1 MAIYTSKTRID
12 LEDVG
17 YSNKIT
23 NKAILKILENAGARQ
38 SETIHFGLNDMENV
52 GFSWILLG
60 WKVKILKRPIYNEE
74 LTINTWGR
82 DSNRIFTYRDYE
94 IYDES
99 GELCAIATSKWA
111 IVDINTGKLRELTPE
126 IIEKYQCETKKVFKE
141 DYTLKLKEPATI
153 IRKQEYKAQRR
164 DIDINKHIHN
174 LYYLDYAYE
183 ALPEEVYEAPECN
196 NIEIM
201 YKKQIR
207 LNDEFKCLYTKEENQ
222 NIVTMKSEDEN
233 TLHAIIKLY

>member
-1 MAIYTSKTRID
+1 
-12 LEDVG
+12 
-17 YSNKIT
+17 
-23 NKAILKILENAGARQ
+23 
-38 SETIHFGLNDMENV
+38 MENV

-82 DSNRIFTYRDYE
+82 DSNRIFTYRDYK

-99 GELCAIATSKWA
+99 GELCTIATSKWA

-126 IIEKYQCETKKVFKE
+126 IIEKYQCETKKVFEE

-222 NIVTMKSEDEN
+222 NIITIKSKDEN

>member
-1 MAIYTSKTRID
+1 M
-12 LEDVG
+12 
-17 YSNKIT
+17 
-23 NKAILKILENAGARQ
+23 
-38 SETIHFGLNDMENV
+38 
-52 GFSWILLG
+52 
-60 WKVKILKRPIYNEE
+60 
-74 LTINTWGR
+74 
-82 DSNRIFTYRDYE
+82 
-94 IYDES
+94 
-99 GELCAIATSKWA
+99 
-111 IVDINTGKLRELTPE
+111 
-126 IIEKYQCETKKVFKE
+126 
-141 DYTLKLKEPATI
+141 KLKEPTTI

-183 ALPEEVYEAPECN
+183 VLPEEVYEAPECN

-207 LNDEFKCLYTKEENQ
+207 LNDEFKCLYTKEKNQ

>member
-1 MAIYTSKTRID
+1 MAIYTSKARID

-23 NKAILKILENAGARQ
+23 NKAIIKILENAGGRH
-38 SETIHFGLNDMENV
+38 SESVHFGLNDMDNV

-60 WKVKILKRPIYNEE
+60 WKVQIFKRPIYNEE
-74 LTINTWGR
+74 LTIKTWGR
-82 DSNRIFTYRDYE
+82 DSNRVFTYRDYE

-111 IVDINTGKLRELTPE
+111 IVNINTGKLGELTPE
-126 IIEKYQCETKKVFKE
+126 VIERYQCENKKVFEK
-141 DYTLKLKEPATI
+141 DYTLKLKEPTTVI
-153 IRKQEYKAQRR
+153 SKQKHKAQRR

-183 ALPEEVYEAPECN
+183 SLPEEVYEAPECN

-207 LNDEFKCLYTKEENQ
+207 LNDEFMCLYTREENQ
-222 NIVTMKSEDEN
+222 NIVTMKSADESI
-233 TLHAIIKLY
+233 LHAIIKVY